1 MKTVLLKII
10 LNVLCLFPLKKI
22 ILFESFPS
30 FSGNT
35 EMVFDELLNR
45 KINET
50 YKFVWVVDDN
60 IEIPEKYKRVKNFK
74 TVQRNSY
81 LYKFYYS
88 CFGTIFITENY
99 FLDKR
104 RKSQYYIYLAHGNAM
119 KLVKG
124 KYSIPDNCK
133 DCDVVTISD
142 YMAKYDSANLSC
154 SVNNMRVLGFA
165 RNDKLF
171 SKDKLDLNKIFKNN
185 NAEKFIYWLPTYR
198 QHKNIQINAIHSNIS
213 MPILYDENICAE
225 INNYAKSKNILIIIK
240 PHPAQDIR
248 FLTKVELSNLIF
260 IGDEFLHS
268 HNIDNYDVLN
278 SVDALL
284 TDYSSV
290 YYDFLLKNKP
300 IGLCWDDFDEYNKRE
315 GFIID
320 PNFIMSG
327 GEKIYNKEDLKGFI
341 ERVSMAEDVLLEQR
355 NNICE
360 LVHKYKD
367 GKSASRIADYIIK
380 KAVKL

>member
-1 MKTVLLKII
+1 MKTLLFKII
-10 LNVLCLFPLKKI
+10 IDILCLFPLKKI

-35 EMVFDELLNR
+35 EMVFEELLRR
-45 KINET
+45 KINDK
-50 YKFVWVVDDN
+50 YKFVWVMDDN
-60 IEIPEKYKRVKNFK
+60 ANLPEKYKSVKNLE

-81 LYKFYYS
+81 LYKLYYS
-88 CFGTIFITENY
+88 CFAAILISENY
-99 FLDKR
+99 FLVKR
-104 RKSQYYIYLAHGNAM
+104 RKSQYYIYLAHGNAL

-133 DCDVVTISD
+133 DCDVVTVSD
-142 YMAKYDSANLSC
+142 YMAKYDAENLSC
-154 SVNNMRVLGFA
+154 SVKNMRVLGFA
-165 RNDKLF
+165 RNDNLF
-171 SKDKLDLNKIFKNN
+171 SEKKLDLGGIFENS

-198 QHKNIQINAIHSNIS
+198 QHKNTRINGIHSNIS
-213 MPILYDENICAE
+213 MPILYNEDICAE
-225 INNYAKSKNILIIIK
+225 INGYAQNKNVFIIIK

-248 FLTKVELSNLIF
+248 FITKTKLSNLQF
-260 IGDEFLHS
+260 IDDEFLHS
-268 HNIDNYDVLN
+268 QNIDNYNILN

-290 YYDFLLKNKP
+290 YYDFLLKNEP

-315 GFIID
+315 GFLID

-341 ERVSMAEDVLLEQR
+341 ERVSSAEDILFEQR
-355 NNICE
+355 NNICN

-367 GKSASRIADYIIK
+367 GKSASRIAEYIIK